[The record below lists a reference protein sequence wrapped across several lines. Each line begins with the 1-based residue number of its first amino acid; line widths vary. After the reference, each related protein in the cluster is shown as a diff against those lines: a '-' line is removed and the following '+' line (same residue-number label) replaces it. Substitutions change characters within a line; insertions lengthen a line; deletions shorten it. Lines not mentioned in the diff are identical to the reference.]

1 MGLDRDATHGTA
13 RDATGDAATGDST
26 GGAVGDTVRRLRDGM
41 GRGVLSFPLTSFHDD
56 GSLDPDGFRAHVAAQ
71 IATAPGALF
80 PACGTGE
87 FFSLDEDEYRQTVTI
102 AVEEAAG
109 RLPVVAGVGYGWAQ
123 AARFARIAEQ
133 AGADALLVLPHY
145 LVAAPQDGLVAQL
158 EQIAARTRLPL
169 IAYQRGQVAFSAA
182 SLRHIVRIPN
192 VIGLKDGHSDL
203 DRLQR
208 LTLAAPEDFLFFN
221 GAATAEI
228 QARAYATVGV
238 PAYSS
243 AVHAFAPEI
252 ANAFF
257 AALHDGDG
265 TDGRDG
271 GGRRGDE
278 GDKTVQRL
286 LRDFY
291 VPFVELRDRVPGYAV
306 SLVKAAARLRGR
318 PVGPVR
324 APLTEPS
331 PADLADLATLLTTG
345 LDLVGAAL

>member
-1 MGLDRDATHGTA
+1 MAC
-13 RDATGDAATGDST
+13 
-26 GGAVGDTVRRLRDGM
+26 
-41 GRGVLSFPLTSFHDD
+41 GVLSFPLTSFHDD
-56 GSLDPDGFRAHVAAQ
+56 GTLDPDGFRAHVAAQ
-71 IATAPGALF
+71 LEWEPGAVF

-87 FFSLDEDEYRQTVTI
+87 FFSLDEDEYRQVVTL

-109 RLPVVAGVGYGWAQ
+109 RVPVVAGIGYGWAQ
-123 AARFARIAEQ
+123 AVRFARIAEE

-169 IAYQRGQVAFSAA
+169 IAYQRGQVAFGVSAFRRVA
-182 SLRHIVRIPN
+182 EIPG

-208 LTLAAPEDFLFFN
+208 LTLAAPEGFLFFN
-221 GAATAEI
+221 GASTAEI

-257 AALHDGDG
+257 GALRDGDKGAG
-265 TDGRDG
+265 TV
-271 GGRRGDE
+271 E
-278 GDKTVQRL
+278 RL

-291 VPFVELRDRVPGYAV
+291 VPLVELRDRVPGYAV

-324 APLTEPS
+324 APLTDPS
-331 PADLADLATLLTTG
+331 DTDLADLRLLLTTG

>member
-1 MGLDRDATHGTA
+1 MA
-13 RDATGDAATGDST
+13 
-26 GGAVGDTVRRLRDGM
+26 
-41 GRGVLSFPLTSFHDD
+41 RGVLSFPLTSFHAD
-56 GSLDPDGFRAHVAAQ
+56 GTLDPDGFRTHVAAQ
-71 IATAPGALF
+71 IATAPGAVF

-87 FFSLDEDEYRQTVTI
+87 FFSLDEDEYRTVVTV

-109 RLPVVAGVGYGWAQ
+109 RVPVVAGVGYGWAQ
-123 AARFARIAEQ
+123 AARFARIAEE

-145 LVAAPQDGLVAQL
+145 LVAAPQDGLIAHLAQL
-158 EQIAARTRLPL
+158 AARTRLPL
-169 IAYQRGQVAFSAA
+169 IAYQRGQVTYTAA
-182 SLRHIVRIPN
+182 SLRRIAQIPG

-208 LTLAAPEDFLFFN
+208 LTLAAPEGFLFFN

-252 ANAFF
+252 AHAFF
-257 AALHDGDG
+257 TALNAADH
-265 TDGRDG
+265 
-271 GGRRGDE
+271 RGVD
-278 GDKTVQRL
+278 TL

-291 VPFVELRDRVPGYAV
+291 VPLVELRDRVPGYAV

-324 APLTEPS
+324 APLTDPS
-331 PADLADLATLLTTG
+331 DADLTDLTALLTAG
-345 LDLVGAAL
+345 LALVGADL

>member
-1 MGLDRDATHGTA
+1 MTVSA
-13 RDATGDAATGDST
+13 
-26 GGAVGDTVRRLRDGM
+26 GAGPEAVAQRLRDGM
-41 GRGVLSFPLTSFHDD
+41 AGGVLSFPLTSFCDD
-56 GSLDPDGFRAHVAAQ
+56 GTLDPDGFRAYVAQRLA
-71 IATAPGALF
+71 ASPGAVF

-87 FFSLDEDEYRQTVTI
+87 FFSLDEDEYRQVVTI
-102 AVEEAAG
+102 TVEEAAG
-109 RLPVVAGVGYGWAQ
+109 RVPVVAGIGYGWAQ
-123 AARFARIAEQ
+123 AVRFARIAED

-169 IAYQRGQVAFSAA
+169 IAYQRGQVAFTAE
-182 SLRHIVRIPN
+182 SLRRIAALPN

-252 ANAFF
+252 ADAFF
-257 AALHDGDG
+257 AALRDGDHG
-265 TDGRDG
+265 TV
-271 GGRRGDE
+271 
-278 GDKTVQRL
+278 DKL

-291 VPFVELRDRVPGYAV
+291 VPLVELRDRVPGYAV
-306 SLVKAAARLRGR
+306 SLVKAAARLRGHR
-318 PVGPVR
+318 VGSVR
-324 APLTEPS
+324 APLTDPS
-331 PADLADLATLLTTG
+331 TADLATLRTVLTAG

>member
-1 MGLDRDATHGTA
+1 MSLDTDTA
-13 RDATGDAATGDST
+13 
-26 GGAVGDTVRRLRDGM
+26 RRLREGM
-41 GRGVLSFPLTSFHDD
+41 ARGVLSFPLTSFHED
-56 GSLDPDGFRAHVAAQ
+56 GSLDPDGLRAHLAAQ
-71 IATAPGALF
+71 LATAPGAVF

-87 FFSLDEDEYRQTVTI
+87 FFSLDEDEYRQVVSA
-102 AVEEAAG
+102 AVQEAAG
-109 RLPVVAGVGYGWAQ
+109 RVPVVAGVGYGWAQ
-123 AARFARIAEQ
+123 AVRFARIAEE

-158 EQIAARTRLPL
+158 EQIAARTSLPL
-169 IAYQRGQVAFSAA
+169 IAYQRGQVTFTAT
-182 SLRHIVRIPN
+182 SLRRIAALPT

-208 LTLAAPEDFLFFN
+208 LTLAAPEGFLFFN

-257 AALHDGDG
+257 TALKDGDG
-265 TDGRDG
+265 GTV
-271 GGRRGDE
+271 
-278 GDKTVQRL
+278 DKL

-291 VPFVELRDRVPGYAV
+291 VPLVELRDRVPGYAV

-318 PVGPVR
+318 PVGGVR
-324 APLTEPS
+324 APLTDPS
-331 PADLADLATLLTTG
+331 AADLADLKTLLSTG

>member
-1 MGLDRDATHGTA
+1 MAQ
-13 RDATGDAATGDST
+13 
-26 GGAVGDTVRRLRDGM
+26 
-41 GRGVLSFPLTSFHDD
+41 GVLSFPLTSFHED
-56 GSLDPDGFRAHVAAQ
+56 GSLDPDGIRAYVAAQ
-71 IATAPGALF
+71 LATAPGALF

-87 FFSLDEDEYRQTVTI
+87 FFSLDEDEYRQVVSI
-102 AVEEAAG
+102 AVEESGG
-109 RLPVVAGVGYGWAQ
+109 RVPVVAGTGYGWAQ
-123 AARFARIAEQ
+123 AVRFARVAEE

-145 LVAAPQDGLVAQL
+145 LIAAPQDGLVAQL
-158 EQIAARTRLPL
+158 EHIAARTRLPL
-169 IAYQRGQVAFSAA
+169 IAYQRGQVAFTAA
-182 SLRHIVRIPN
+182 SLKRIAAIPD

-221 GAATAEI
+221 GALTAEI
-228 QARAYATVGV
+228 QARAYAAVGV

-257 AALHDGDG
+257 TALRGGDHG
-265 TDGRDG
+265 TV
-271 GGRRGDE
+271 
-278 GDKTVQRL
+278 DKL

-291 VPFVELRDRVPGYAV
+291 VPLVELRDRVPGYSV

-324 APLTEPS
+324 APLTDPTA
-331 PADLADLATLLTTG
+331 ADLAELRTLLAAG

>member
-1 MGLDRDATHGTA
+1 MGTLHA
-13 RDATGDAATGDST
+13 
-26 GGAVGDTVRRLRDGM
+26 DTVRRLRDGM
-41 GRGVLSFPLTSFHDD
+41 ARGVLSFPLTSFHDD
-56 GSLDPDGFRAHVAAQ
+56 GTLDPDGFRAHVAAQ
-71 IATAPGALF
+71 IATGPGAVF

-87 FFSLDEDEYRQTVTI
+87 FFSLDEDEYRQVVTV
-102 AVEEAAG
+102 AVEEAGG
-109 RLPVVAGVGYGWAQ
+109 RVPVVAGVGYGWAQ
-123 AARFARIAEQ
+123 AARFARIAEE

-158 EQIAARTRLPL
+158 EQLAARTPLPL
-169 IAYQRGQVAFSAA
+169 IAYQRGQVSFGVAAF
-182 SLRHIVRIPN
+182 RRITAIPG

-228 QARAYATVGV
+228 QARAYAAVGV

-252 ANAFF
+252 ADAFF
-257 AALHDGDG
+257 AALSDGDDG
-265 TDGRDG
+265 TV
-271 GGRRGDE
+271 E
-278 GDKTVQRL
+278 KL

-291 VPFVELRDRVPGYAV
+291 VPLVELRDRVPGYAV

-324 APLTEPS
+324 APLTDPTA
-331 PADLADLATLLTTG
+331 ADLAELRQLLTTG

>member
-1 MGLDRDATHGTA
+1 MAQVNGETET
-13 RDATGDAATGDST
+13 
-26 GGAVGDTVRRLRDGM
+26 VVRRLRDGM
-41 GRGVLSFPLTSFHDD
+41 AGGVLSFPLTSFHDD

-71 IATAPGALF
+71 TATNPGAIF

-87 FFSLDEDEYRQTVTI
+87 FFSLDEDEYRQVVTI

-109 RLPVVAGVGYGWAQ
+109 RVPVVAGVGYGWAQ
-123 AARFARIAEQ
+123 AARFARIAEE

-158 EQIAARTRLPL
+158 EQLAARTRLPL
-169 IAYQRGQVAFSAA
+169 IAYQRGQVAFTA
-182 SLRHIVRIPN
+182 SSLKRIAGIPG

-208 LTLAAPEDFLFFN
+208 LTLAAPEGFLFFN
-221 GAATAEI
+221 GASTAEI

-257 AALHDGDG
+257 AALRDGD
-265 TDGRDG
+265 
-271 GGRRGDE
+271 
-278 GDKTVQRL
+278 DKTVEKL
-286 LRDFY
+286 LREFY

-324 APLTEPS
+324 APLTDPTA
-331 PADLADLATLLTTG
+331 ADLADLTALLTTG

>member
-1 MGLDRDATHGTA
+1 MTSIW
-13 RDATGDAATGDST
+13 GDSVAGET
-26 GGAVGDTVRRLRDGM
+26 ETTARRLRHGM
-41 GRGVLSFPLTSFHDD
+41 ESGVLSFPLTSFHDD
-56 GSLDPDGFRAHVAAQ
+56 GSLDPDGCRAHVAAQ
-71 IATAPGALF
+71 LATAPGAVF

-87 FFSLDEDEYRQTVTI
+87 FFSLDEEEYRQVVTV
-102 AVEEAAG
+102 AVEEAGG
-109 RLPVVAGVGYGWAQ
+109 RVPVVAGVGYGWAQ
-123 AARFARIAEQ
+123 AARFARIAED

-158 EQIAARTRLPL
+158 ERLAARTRLPL
-169 IAYQRGQVAFSAA
+169 IAYQRGQVAYTPA
-182 SLRHIVRIPN
+182 SLRRIADIPN

-208 LTLAAPEDFLFFN
+208 LTLAAPEGFLFFN
-221 GAATAEI
+221 GAATAEM

-257 AALHDGDG
+257 TALRTGD
-265 TDGRDG
+265 
-271 GGRRGDE
+271 
-278 GDKTVQRL
+278 DKGVERL

-291 VPFVELRDRVPGYAV
+291 VPLVELRDRVPGYAV

-324 APLTEPS
+324 APLTDPS
-331 PADLADLATLLTTG
+331 PGDLADLRTLLASG
-345 LDLVGAAL
+345 LDLVGATL

>member
-1 MGLDRDATHGTA
+1 MAG
-13 RDATGDAATGDST
+13 
-26 GGAVGDTVRRLRDGM
+26 
-41 GRGVLSFPLTSFHDD
+41 GVLSFPLTSFHDD
-56 GSLDPDGFRAHVAAQ
+56 GSLDPDGFRTHVADR
-71 IATAPGALF
+71 IATAPGAVF

-87 FFSLDEDEYRQTVTI
+87 FFSLDEDEYRTVVTI

-109 RLPVVAGVGYGWAQ
+109 RVPVVAGVGYGWAQ
-123 AARFARIAEQ
+123 AARFARIAEE

-158 EQIAARTRLPL
+158 EQLAARTRLPL
-169 IAYQRGQVAFSAA
+169 IAYQRGQVAYGLDAF
-182 SLRHIVRIPN
+182 RRIAQIPG

-208 LTLAAPEDFLFFN
+208 LTLAAPEGFLFFN
-221 GAATAEI
+221 GASTAEI

-257 AALHDGDG
+257 TALHDGDNG
-265 TDGRDG
+265 HG
-271 GGRRGDE
+271 GD
-278 GDKTVQRL
+278 DKTVEKL

-306 SLVKAAARLRGR
+306 SLVKAAARLRGH

-324 APLTEPS
+324 APLTDPS
-331 PADLADLATLLTTG
+331 AADLADLTTLLATG
-345 LDLVGAAL
+345 LDLVGAVL

>member
-1 MGLDRDATHGTA
+1 MAQVNGETET
-13 RDATGDAATGDST
+13 
-26 GGAVGDTVRRLRDGM
+26 VVRRLRDGM
-41 GRGVLSFPLTSFHDD
+41 AGGVLSFPLTSFHDD

-71 IATAPGALF
+71 TATAPGAIF

-87 FFSLDEDEYRQTVTI
+87 FFSLDEDEYRTVVTI

-109 RLPVVAGVGYGWAQ
+109 RVPVVAGVGYGWAQ
-123 AARFARIAEQ
+123 AARFARIAEE

-158 EQIAARTRLPL
+158 EQLAARTRLPL
-169 IAYQRGQVAFSAA
+169 IAYQRGQVAFTAS
-182 SLRHIVRIPN
+182 SLRRIARIPG

-208 LTLAAPEDFLFFN
+208 LTLAAPEGFLFFN
-221 GAATAEI
+221 GASTAEI

-257 AALHDGDG
+257 AALRDGD
-265 TDGRDG
+265 
-271 GGRRGDE
+271 
-278 GDKTVQRL
+278 DKTVEKL
-286 LRDFY
+286 LREFY

-324 APLTEPS
+324 APLTDPT
-331 PADLADLATLLTTG
+331 PADLADLTALLTTG

>member
-1 MGLDRDATHGTA
+1 MSGEAE
-13 RDATGDAATGDST
+13 
-26 GGAVGDTVRRLRDGM
+26 TVARRLRDGM
-41 GRGVLSFPLTSFHDD
+41 ARGVLSFPLTSFHED
-56 GSLDPDGFRAHVAAQ
+56 GSLDPEGCRAHVAAQ
-71 IATAPGALF
+71 IATAPGAVF

-87 FFSLDEDEYRQTVTI
+87 FFSLDEDEYRQVVTI
-102 AVEEAAG
+102 AVQEAAG
-109 RLPVVAGVGYGWAQ
+109 RVPVVAGIGYGWAQ
-123 AARFARIAEQ
+123 AVRFARIAEE

-158 EQIAARTRLPL
+158 EQIAARTSLPL
-169 IAYQRGQVAFSAA
+169 IAYQRGQVAFSAGA
-182 SLRHIVRIPN
+182 FRRVAEIPG

-208 LTLAAPEDFLFFN
+208 LTLAAPEGFLFFN
-221 GAATAEI
+221 GASTAEI

-257 AALHDGDG
+257 AALRDGDG
-265 TDGRDG
+265 GTV
-271 GGRRGDE
+271 
-278 GDKTVQRL
+278 DKL

-291 VPFVELRDRVPGYAV
+291 VPLVELRDRVPGYAV

-324 APLTEPS
+324 APLTDPS
-331 PADLADLATLLTTG
+331 AADLADLKLLLTSG
-345 LDLVGAAL
+345 LDLVGADL

>member
-1 MGLDRDATHGTA
+1 VEND
-13 RDATGDAATGDST
+13 TGRSR
-26 GGAVGDTVRRLRDGM
+26 AVARRLRDGM
-41 GRGVLSFPLTSFHDD
+41 AAGVLSFPLTSFRED
-56 GSLDPDGFRAHVAAQ
+56 GMLDPDGFRAHVAAQ
-71 IATAPGALF
+71 LAATPGALF

-87 FFSLDEDEYRQTVTI
+87 FFSLDEDEYRTVVTL

-109 RLPVVAGVGYGWAQ
+109 RVPVVAGVGYGWAQ
-123 AARFARIAEQ
+123 AVRFARIAEE

-145 LVAAPQDGLVAQL
+145 LVAAPQDGLVRQL
-158 EQIAARTRLPL
+158 EEIAARTALPL
-169 IAYQRGQVAFSAA
+169 IAYQRGQVAFTAA
-182 SLRHIVRIPN
+182 SLRRVAAIPG

-208 LTLAAPEDFLFFN
+208 LTLAAPEGFLFFN

-252 ANAFF
+252 ANSFF
-257 AALHDGDG
+257 TALRDGDG
-265 TDGRDG
+265 
-271 GGRRGDE
+271 
-278 GDKTVQRL
+278 KTVELL
-286 LRDFY
+286 LREFY
-291 VPFVELRDRVPGYAV
+291 VPLVELRDRVPGYAV

-324 APLTEPS
+324 APLTDPS
-331 PADLADLATLLTTG
+331 DRDLADLGNLLTAG

>member
-1 MGLDRDATHGTA
+1 MN
-13 RDATGDAATGDST
+13 
-26 GGAVGDTVRRLRDGM
+26 GDTETVVRRLRDGM
-41 GRGVLSFPLTSFHDD
+41 TGGVLSFPLTSFHDD
-56 GSLDPDGFRAHVAAQ
+56 GFLDPDGFRTHVAAR
-71 IATAPGALF
+71 IATAPGAVF

-87 FFSLDEDEYRQTVTI
+87 FFSLDEDEYRTVVTI

-109 RLPVVAGVGYGWAQ
+109 RVPVVAGVGYGWAQ
-123 AARFARIAEQ
+123 AARFARIAEE

-158 EQIAARTRLPL
+158 EQLAARTRLPL
-169 IAYQRGQVAFSAA
+169 IAYQRGQVAFTASSLKRIAA
-182 SLRHIVRIPN
+182 IPG

-208 LTLAAPEDFLFFN
+208 LTLAAPEGFLFFN
-221 GAATAEI
+221 GASTAEI

-257 AALHDGDG
+257 TALRDGD
-265 TDGRDG
+265 
-271 GGRRGDE
+271 
-278 GDKTVQRL
+278 DKAVEKL
-286 LRDFY
+286 LREFY
-291 VPFVELRDRVPGYAV
+291 VPLVELRDRVPGYAV
-306 SLVKAAARLRGR
+306 SLVKAAARLRGQ

-324 APLTEPS
+324 APLTDPS
-331 PADLADLATLLTTG
+331 AADLAELTTLLATG

>member
-1 MGLDRDATHGTA
+1 MTLDP
-13 RDATGDAATGDST
+13 
-26 GGAVGDTVRRLRDGM
+26 DTTRRLRDGM
-41 GRGVLSFPLTSFHDD
+41 AGGVLSFPLTSFHED
-56 GSLDPDGFRAHVAAQ
+56 GSLDPGGFRTHVAAQ
-71 IATAPGALF
+71 IATGPGAVF

-87 FFSLDEDEYRQTVTI
+87 FFSLDEDEYRRVVTI

-109 RLPVVAGVGYGWAQ
+109 RLPVVAGIGYGWAQ
-123 AARFARIAEQ
+123 AARFARIAED

-169 IAYQRGQVAFSAA
+169 IAYQRGQVTFGASAF
-182 SLRHIVRIPN
+182 RRITGIPN

-208 LTLAAPEDFLFFN
+208 LTLAAPEGFLFFN

-257 AALHDGDG
+257 TALHTGD
-265 TDGRDG
+265 
-271 GGRRGDE
+271 
-278 GDKTVQRL
+278 DKTTDRL

-291 VPFVELRDRVPGYAV
+291 VPLVELRDRVPGYAV

-324 APLTEPS
+324 APLTDPS
-331 PADLADLATLLTTG
+331 ATDLAALKTVLTTG

>member
-1 MGLDRDATHGTA
+1 MGGQPESA
-13 RDATGDAATGDST
+13 
-26 GGAVGDTVRRLRDGM
+26 VRRLRDGM
-41 GRGVLSFPLTSFHDD
+41 ADGVLSFPLTSFHPD
-56 GSLDPDGFRAHVAAQ
+56 GSLDVEGFRTYVAGQLA
-71 IATAPGALF
+71 AGPGALF

-87 FFSLDEDEYRQTVTI
+87 FFSLAEDEYRQVVTV
-102 AVEEAAG
+102 AVEEAGVGVPPREGVRARG
-109 RLPVVAGVGYGWAQ
+109 RVPVVAGVGYGWAQ
-123 AARFARIAEQ
+123 AARFARVAEE

-158 EQIAARTRLPL
+158 EQLAARTSLPL
-169 IAYQRGQVAFSAA
+169 IAYQRGQVTYTAA
-182 SLRHIVRIPN
+182 SLTRIARIPG
-192 VIGLKDGHSDL
+192 VVGLKDGHSDL

-208 LTLAAPEDFLFFN
+208 LTLGAPDGFLFFN

-252 ANAFF
+252 ADAFF
-257 AALHDGDG
+257 AALRGGDHDAV
-265 TDGRDG
+265 
-271 GGRRGDE
+271 
-278 GDKTVQRL
+278 DKL

-291 VPFVELRDRVPGYAV
+291 VPLVELRDRVPGYAV

-324 APLTEPS
+324 APLTDPS
-331 PADLADLATLLTTG
+331 PADLADLRTLLAAG
-345 LDLVGAAL
+345 LDLVGASL

>member
-1 MGLDRDATHGTA
+1 MA
-13 RDATGDAATGDST
+13 
-26 GGAVGDTVRRLRDGM
+26 
-41 GRGVLSFPLTSFHDD
+41 RGVLSFPLTSFHDD
-56 GSLDPDGFRAHVAAQ
+56 GTLDPDGFRAHVAAQ
-71 IATAPGALF
+71 IATGPGAVF

-87 FFSLDEDEYRQTVTI
+87 FFSLDEDEYRQVVTV
-102 AVEEAAG
+102 AVEEAGG

-123 AARFARIAEQ
+123 AARFARIAEE

-158 EQIAARTRLPL
+158 EQLAARTPLPL
-169 IAYQRGQVAFSAA
+169 IAYQRGQVSFGVAAF
-182 SLRHIVRIPN
+182 RRITAIPG

-228 QARAYATVGV
+228 QARAYAAVGV

-252 ANAFF
+252 ADAFF
-257 AALHDGDG
+257 TALRDGDDG
-265 TDGRDG
+265 TV
-271 GGRRGDE
+271 E
-278 GDKTVQRL
+278 KL

-291 VPFVELRDRVPGYAV
+291 VPLVELRDRVPGYAV

-324 APLTEPS
+324 APLTDPTA
-331 PADLADLATLLTTG
+331 ADHAELRQLLTTG

>member
-1 MGLDRDATHGTA
+1 MSLDT
-13 RDATGDAATGDST
+13 
-26 GGAVGDTVRRLRDGM
+26 DTVRRLREGM
-41 GRGVLSFPLTSFHDD
+41 TRGVLSFPLTSFHDD
-56 GSLDPDGFRAHVAAQ
+56 GSLDPDGFRAHLAAQ
-71 IATAPGALF
+71 VATAPGAVF

-87 FFSLDEDEYRQTVTI
+87 FFSLDEDEYRRVVTI
-102 AVEEAAG
+102 AVEETAG
-109 RLPVVAGVGYGWAQ
+109 RVPVVAGVGYGWAQ
-123 AARFARIAEQ
+123 AVRFARVAEE

-158 EQIAARTRLPL
+158 EQLAVRTTLPL
-169 IAYQRGQVAFSAA
+169 IAYQRGQVTFTAD
-182 SLRHIVRIPN
+182 SLKRVARIPN

-221 GAATAEI
+221 GASTAEI

-257 AALHDGDG
+257 IALRDGDDG
-265 TDGRDG
+265 TV
-271 GGRRGDE
+271 E
-278 GDKTVQRL
+278 KL
-286 LRDFY
+286 LRGFY
-291 VPFVELRDRVPGYAV
+291 VPLVELRDRVPGYAV

-318 PVGPVR
+318 RVGPVR
-324 APLTEPS
+324 APLTDPTA
-331 PADLADLATLLTTG
+331 ADLADLENLLTAG